1 LFGSDLTSF
10 ELPRIQLEIHWQDT
24 HPIPFNA
31 VMSGLAFPETAFD
44 DDRRIYDD
52 QPAFPTNAIH
62 HQRWQ
67 HDP

>member
-1 LFGSDLTSF
+1 MM
-10 ELPRIQLEIHWQDT
+10 
-24 HPIPFNA
+24 A
-31 VMSGLAFPETAFD
+31 VQSRVENFIRELAFPGTAFD
-44 DDRRIYDD
+44 DDSRIYDD